1 MGRKLSSFA
10 RLDSRGR
17 LPYMVTLG
25 FLRFALQGALQR
37 LVKRCFGLLVLL
49 LADLSLFVFDFQFE
63 EFVFQAFEQHG
74 TSSYGCR

>member
-1 MGRKLSSFA
+1 
-10 RLDSRGR
+10 
-17 LPYMVTLG
+17 MVTLG

-37 LVKRCFGLLVLL
+37 LVKRCFGFLVLL
-49 LADLSLFVFDFQFE
+49 LADLSLLVFDFQFE